1 MNNSDITLVVVV
13 FLALISGGGYLYLNQ
28 NNKHN
33 NKTLKNKKAMKNV
46 KDDESDESDESD
58 ENENSEDDEDSVSES
73 DTDVSYLDIDVGN
86 LEDKKPPKRKY
97 TKRNKK

>member
-13 FLALISGGGYLYLNQ
+13 FLALITGGGYLYLNQ
-28 NNKHN
+28 NNQHN
-33 NKTLKNKKAMKNV
+33 NKTLKNKKARKNVMYDDLMENV
-46 KDDESDESDESD
+46 KDDYSED
-58 ENENSEDDEDSVSES
+58 ENSEDEDSDSETDS
-73 DTDVSYLDIDVGN
+73 DESEIDVGN